1 MKTAGAITALS
12 YNRVK
17 GANSRVALAVIGA
30 GRRGTIVSQA
40 FLADGRADLRSICD
54 IYDVH
59 RDRLAKALLKDSETV
74 QLTARHEDVLANSD
88 VDAVILSVPD
98 HLHVSLAQQILAAKK
113 HLYIEKPTVHRWHDR
128 TMLEAAAE
136 QAGRVLQCGTQ
147 QRSGPHYIRAKNEI
161 FSAGKLGQ
169 VVFARAVWSNFPWQ
183 QRHIVPTPQPPG
195 LDWQRFLGP
204 APKVPYETA
213 RFDSWRYFPDYG
225 GGLLADILTH
235 WADVVQWMLDDTH
248 PQTAQAAGGIYT
260 YRDGRENPDTVNAI
274 VQYKNWNLSFES
286 SVLPIRDERPSVF
299 FEGTEGTLDLSR
311 EGYTFQANKGP
322 AITVPAEG
330 PLENPHATNF
340 LNAILNGTPVS
351 ATLASGIDACRPVQM
366 CLRSYWHKEAV
377 SAAQLDTASV

>member
-1 MKTAGAITALS
+1 MAAL
-12 YNRVK
+12 
-17 GANSRVALAVIGA
+17 
-30 GRRGTIVSQA
+30 
-40 FLADGRADLRSICD
+40 CD

-59 RDRLAKALLKDSETV
+59 RDRFAKTVLKDSATV
-74 QLTARHEDVLANSD
+74 QFTARHEDVLANSA

-98 HLHVSLAQQILAAKK
+98 HLHVSLAQAILAAKK
-113 HLYIEKPTVHRWHDR
+113 HLYIEKPTVHRWHER
-128 TMLEAAAE
+128 TILEAAAE
-136 QAGRVLQCGTQ
+136 QSGRVLQCGTQ
-147 QRSGPHYIRAKNEI
+147 QRSGPHYNRAKNEI

-183 QRHIVPTPQPPG
+183 QRHIIPAPQPPG

-235 WADVVQWMLDDTH
+235 WADVAQWMLDDTH

-274 VQYKNWNLSFES
+274 VQYENWNLSFEA

-299 FEGTEGTLDLSR
+299 FEGTAGTLDLSR
-311 EGYTFQANKGP
+311 EGYTFQPNRGP
-322 AITVPAEG
+322 AMQVPAEG
-330 PLENPHATNF
+330 PLENPHAANF
-340 LNAILNGTPVS
+340 LNAIFKGTPVS
-351 ATLASGIDACRPVQM
+351 ATLASGIDACHPVQM
-366 CLRSYWHKEAV
+366 CLRSYWHKEVV
-377 SAAQLDTASV
+377 SAAQLDAASV